1 MGKIVNISSSAREE
15 KLKEIVVSVKE
26 LKDGV
31 VEILDEYE
39 AEGEDDKVDT
49 LTEALDALEDA
60 YDALNEVVIEDD

>member
-15 KLKEIVVSVKE
+15 KLKEIVASVKE

-31 VEILDEYE
+31 VEILDKYE

-60 YDALNEVVIEDD
+60 YDALNEVVIEND